1 MPAELQQASLAQ
13 LALGIVLASLIVGV
27 VLGLALKLVAESV
40 FKHKVAYFA
49 AFKAM
54 FTATLVLLILIFALM
69 KLDAVNVA
77 RSGGIALQII
87 GLIVGLVILA
97 FTITYFIRSPL
108 TGLRPDFAKSGVVAA
123 IMQVISLLIA
133 LVFTSINL
141 PIKGVYMDPD
151 RFKTV
156 ESRT

>member
-1 MPAELQQASLAQ
+1 MPAELQHTSLP
-13 LALGIVLASLIVGV
+13 LMLLGVLLASLIVS
-27 VLGLALKLVAESV
+27 VLLAVALKLVAESV
-40 FKHKVAYFA
+40 FKHDVGYFA

-54 FTATLVLLILIFALM
+54 FAATFVLVFLIFALM
-69 KLDAVNVA
+69 KVGAVNVA
-77 RSGGIALQII
+77 TSGGIALQII

-97 FTITYFIRSPL
+97 FTITFFIRSPD
-108 TGLRPDFAKSGVVAA
+108 GLRPDFAKSGVVAA

-133 LVFTSINL
+133 LVFTSMNL

>member
-1 MPAELQQASLAQ
+1 MPIELQHASLAQ
-13 LALGIVLASLIVGV
+13 LALGVVLASLIVSLI
-27 VLGLALKLVAESV
+27 LGFALKLVGESV
-40 FKHKVAYFA
+40 FKHKVRYLD

-54 FTATLVLLILIFALM
+54 FVATLVLLILIFALM
-69 KLDAVNVA
+69 KLDAINVA

-87 GLIVGLVILA
+87 GLIVGVVILA
-97 FTITYFIRSPL
+97 FTITFFVRSP

-123 IMQVISLLIA
+123 IMQVISLMIA

-141 PIKGVYMDPD
+141 PIKGVYMDPA

-156 ESRT
+156 ETRT